1 METELNFEDDIEL
14 KTNLPQGGPLYVDLS
29 IHHTLDLPENAMA
42 LARYMRLCAAHL
54 DSIAEVMKRKG
65 GQQ

>member
-1 METELNFEDDIEL
+1 MRTELNFEKGIEL
-14 KTNLPQGGPLYVDLS
+14 KTNLPQGGPLYVDFF
-29 IHHTLDLPENAMA
+29 IQHTLDLPDDARN

-54 DSIAEVMKRKG
+54 DSIAEIMKKKG

>member
-1 METELNFEDDIEL
+1 MRTELHFEKGIEL

-29 IHHTLDLPENAMA
+29 IQHTLDLPEDAMT

-54 DSIAEVMKRKG
+54 DSIEKG
-65 GQQ
+65 QYS